1 MDSPEARAP
10 SNPPWLFGRQGLAVL
25 ALVAAL
31 AATFLVVDLAF
42 LAGCLLLVGLL
53 GKGWSAVSLVRVQF
67 ARRPLAERAF
77 CGDDIEIEATLANPR
92 PLPLPWLEVWERL
105 PAALDPEGT
114 VERSFAQPN
123 AVWVQRGLSLWPY
136 QRLRWRRQL
145 HCRQRGVYRLG
156 QVRLRTGDPLGF
168 FERERTV
175 DPQSETTQILVYP
188 RVVPVRRL
196 ALPFHHPSLD
206 VTSPRSLVTD
216 PTRTATVRDY
226 RPDDPLRLIHW
237 PTTARRGEVQVRVLE
252 PATSLHVSLVMD
264 VRGFT
269 FGIYRG
275 ELLELALSA
284 LASIAVYL
292 QDNGFPVAW
301 FANGNPPVA
310 IAPGASVAH
319 LQHVLESMAR
329 LEPVAGPPLMP
340 WALAELPRGSTLVL
354 AASEMSSDLARAQSQ
369 LEAAGL
375 STLLLL
381 AVSRSPSRSK
391 MHRDALYLSPGA
403 DVAAT
408 LEGRA

>member
-1 MDSPEARAP
+1 MESPEARAVP
-10 SNPPWLFGRQGLAVL
+10 EPPWLFGRQGLAVL

-42 LAGCLLLVGLL
+42 LAGCLLLVGLF
-53 GKGWSAVSLVRVQF
+53 GRAWAAVALVRVQF
-67 ARRPLAERAF
+67 TRRALAERAF
-77 CGDDIEIEATLANPR
+77 CGDDIELEATLANRR

-105 PAALDPEGT
+105 PFALNPEDT

-136 QRLRWRRQL
+136 QRLRWRRRL
-145 HCRQRGVYRLG
+145 HCRQRGVFRLG
-156 QVRLRTGDPLGF
+156 QVYLRTGDPLGF

-175 DPQSETTQILVYP
+175 EPLQDTPQIMVYP

-196 ALPFHHPSLD
+196 ALPLHHPSLD

-275 ELLELALSA
+275 ELLELTLSA
-284 LASIAVYL
+284 LASIAVYM

-301 FANGNPPVA
+301 FANGNPAVA

-319 LQHVLESMAR
+319 LQHVLEAMAR
-329 LEPVAGPPLMP
+329 LDPVAGPTLMP
-340 WALAELPRGSTLVL
+340 WALAELPRGSTVVL
-354 AASEMSSDLARAQSQ
+354 AVSEMSSDLARVQSR
-369 LEAAGL
+369 LEGAGF
-375 STLLLL
+375 STLLLM
-381 AVSRSPSRSK
+381 AESRSPGRAK
-391 MHRDALYLSPGA
+391 AQPGALYLTPGA